1 MKFKLVCFDLDGVLT
16 EKDDSWSYIH
26 HYLGVWEQAK
36 ANRILFFTGKIDYQQ
51 WANADVG
58 LWKNTPFEKLN
69 AIIQQIR
76 LRPNIAMV
84 VEELKHHNLKL
95 LILSSGLSLF
105 ADSVKNRFNFD
116 FAIANTPV
124 VGEDGKLTGEVHVKV
139 SYDDKDLVLK
149 EFLTPYKIKL
159 TECIAV
165 GDGDNDISLFKA
177 VGYSIALNPVSEA
190 VANAADIVVR
200 EGGLVEVLSI
210 ILSKMR

>member
-26 HYLGVWEQAK
+26 HYLGVWELAK
-36 ANRILFFTGKIDYQQ
+36 ANRQLFFTGKIDYQQ

-76 LRPNIAMV
+76 LRPNIDMV

-124 VGEDGKLTGEVHVKV
+124 VGEDGKLTGEVNVKV

-149 EFLTPYKIKL
+149 KFLTPYKIKL

-177 VGYSIALNPVSEA
+177 VGYSIALNPMSEA

-200 EGGLVEVLSI
+200 NGGLVEVLSI
-210 ILSKMR
+210 ILTKLK